1 MQPAQ
6 ATRLISD
13 SWAQQA
19 SWSTAANR
27 QKRLIG
33 RVRAA
38 ALLSGV
44 LAALLG
50 AAAAQAGPAHA
61 VTAAWFAFGAAIAA
75 GVVPLL
81 NGQVGQ
87 RQIQDW
93 TRLRSVSEAFKA
105 EVYTCLAKAGPYRE
119 ADASAVL
126 HNALAAVRAEAVD
139 LLHHVVD
146 IPADS
151 SRPLPDVHDLD
162 SYVRVR
168 VQGQIV
174 GYYRP
179 RALRMRGRLRS
190 IRRAELSLG
199 GLAVVLGA
207 GSGAFHVQSAAAWV
221 AVVSTV
227 SATVA
232 AYSMAGKYEYQ
243 ELEFL
248 RTADE
253 LERLIAEWQL
263 SGDRTEQAED
273 ALVSRCEQVIS
284 VLNDTWMVKW
294 TSEP

>member
-1 MQPAQ
+1 MQPARS
-6 ATRLISD
+6 TRLISD

-19 SWSTAANR
+19 IWSAAANR
-27 QKRLIG
+27 QKRVIS

-44 LAALLG
+44 LSALMG
-50 AAAAQAGPAHA
+50 AAAVQFGSAHA
-61 VTAAWFAFGAAIAA
+61 VIAAWCAFGSAIAA
-75 GVVPLL
+75 GAAPLL
-81 NGQVGQ
+81 NSQVGQ

-105 EVYTCLAKAGPYRE
+105 EIYACLAKAGPYRE
-119 ADASAVL
+119 ANASTLL
-126 HNALAAVRAEAVD
+126 HNALAVVRMEAAD
-139 LLHHVVD
+139 LLPHVAALPPD
-146 IPADS
+146 RL
-151 SRPLPDVHDLD
+151 RPLPDVHDLD

-168 VQGQIV
+168 VQGQID

-179 RALRMRGRLRS
+179 RALQMRGRLRS
-190 IRRAELSLG
+190 IRRTELCLG
-199 GLAVVLGA
+199 ALAVVLGA

-221 AVVSTV
+221 AVVSTI
-227 SATVA
+227 SATVV
-232 AYSMAGKYEYQ
+232 AYSLAGKYEYQ

-253 LERLIAEWQL
+253 LERIITEWHL
-263 SGDRTEQAED
+263 SGVRTEQAED

-294 TSEP
+294 NSEP